1 VLCLYNTEHMSG
13 PVTAYH
19 MTTGSGLPLEGMLT
33 EYKILPHYSAVKKPK
48 YLRWEQAVTL
58 VGGGSTCWTAI
69 FFRPQPLRPGMT
81 ILILG
86 TGGGMSSLDVMKQN

>member
-58 VGGGSTCWTAI
+58 VGGGSTCWTA
-69 FFRPQPLRPGMT
+69 FFFGLQPLRPGMT
-81 ILILG
+81 I
-86 TGGGMSSLDVMKQN
+86 